1 MKSGRNLGESRLQDI
16 LKNEASAVRSEKM
29 ASLGATDVPNE
40 AVSREVGK
48 GDVGDKVRKRG
59 RFQRSDSL

>member
-40 AVSREVGK
+40 AVSHEVGK
-48 GDVGDKVRKRG
+48 GGRG
-59 RFQRSDSL
+59 GQSEKKGPFSTQ